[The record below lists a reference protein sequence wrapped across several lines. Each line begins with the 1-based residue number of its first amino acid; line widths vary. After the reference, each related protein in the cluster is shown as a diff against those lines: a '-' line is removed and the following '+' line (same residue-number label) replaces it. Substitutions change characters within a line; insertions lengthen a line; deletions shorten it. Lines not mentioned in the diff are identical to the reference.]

1 MGGLGGFTKEAID
14 LEAQLHSQF
23 HSLRRVF
30 QAHSKASWE
39 REWMLWLGWGG
50 AVCCCV

>member
-1 MGGLGGFTKEAID
+1 MVGGVGSFSKEAID

-30 QAHSKASWE
+30 QAHSKVGAWWE
-39 REWMLWLGWGG
+39 VG
-50 AVCCCV
+50 